1 MLGQMPE
8 MQQTQKG
15 NVGEFDLDSA
25 GNITG
30 GITSAG
36 EGYFTWDQSSPMSYT
51 WDKTAPGTGTF
62 LLGNGSKGASC
73 AVISSTNAACIIN
86 GDSSPSVLILQQ

>member
-1 MLGQMPE
+1 MLGQMPV
-8 MQQTQKG
+8 MQETKKG
-15 NVGEFDLDSA
+15 NVGEFHLDNA

-51 WDKTAPGTGTF
+51 WDTTAPGTGTF
-62 LLGNGSKGASC
+62 LIGSGEKGASC
-73 AVISSTNAACIIN
+73 AVISSTKAACVLN
-86 GDSSPSVLILQQ
+86 GDSSPSVMILQQ